1 MKIKIVLVLV
11 FISII
16 LLLVPY
22 NLAMVRGD
30 SMSPTLHDFQVVVLT
45 SSTECLQLNDIVVFN
60 REGYSSDDFI
70 KRITAVEG
78 DTIYYNTEPYPSY
91 SHTSISPTSQEIIIP
106 KGYYFLEGDNEDES
120 IDSRNSAVGLVNIDE
135 IIGKVVMY

>member
-106 KGYYFLEGDNEDES
+106 RGYFFLEGDNEDES

>member
-45 SSTECLQLNDIVVFN
+45 SSTEHLQLNDIVIFN

-91 SHTSISPTSQEIIIP
+91 SHTSISPTSQEITIP
-106 KGYYFLEGDNEDES
+106 QGYFFLEGDNEDES
-120 IDSRNSAVGLVNIDE
+120 IDSRNSAVGLVSIDE

>member
-1 MKIKIVLVLV
+1 MKIKIVLVLI

-45 SSTECLQLNDIVVFN
+45 SSTEHLQLNDIVVFN

-91 SHTSISPTSQEIIIP
+91 SHTPTSPTSQEIIIP
-106 KGYYFLEGDNEDES
+106 KGYYFLEGDNKDES

>member
-120 IDSRNSAVGLVNIDE
+120 VDSRNSAVGLVNISE
-135 IIGKVVMY
+135 ITGKVVMY

>member
-45 SSTECLQLNDIVVFN
+45 SSTEHLQLNDIVVFN

-91 SHTSISPTSQEIIIP
+91 SHTSISPTSQEITIP
-106 KGYYFLEGDNEDES
+106 QGYFFLEGDNKDES
-120 IDSRNSAVGLVNIDE
+120 IDSRNSAVGLVSIDE